1 MGEGTAVAVEKNKEN
16 NLPLGR
22 NMKNGYQRYP
32 FQTVDKVALG
42 LPPKRYFS
50 VIRPIMMHF
59 SKNDAKN
66 MFF

>member
-32 FQTVDKVALG
+32 FLYILFCLHLLFLTFFLIHILVGQVD
-42 LPPKRYFS
+42 
-50 VIRPIMMHF
+50 
-59 SKNDAKN
+59 
-66 MFF
+66 